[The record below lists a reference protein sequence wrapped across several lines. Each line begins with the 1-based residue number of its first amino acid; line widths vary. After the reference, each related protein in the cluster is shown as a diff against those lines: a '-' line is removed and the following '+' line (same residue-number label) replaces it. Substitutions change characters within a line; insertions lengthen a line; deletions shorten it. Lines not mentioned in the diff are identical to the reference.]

1 MAIPACV
8 DPTAC
13 GTNVSFSTAGIKI
26 DIELDNVGCGVDLS
40 CSAAG
45 VRADARVLAGG
56 GLACDAG
63 SRSLYVNR
71 RGATA
76 AADPGNCY
84 SRVNIDGSGG
94 LWVPNT
100 LVRNDGLGD
109 MTPIN
114 VPATGDPVQVVN
126 LGSIDN
132 DTSCPETW
140 LIKAKCSLNVE
151 RQSVGNGCVPPEAN
165 FVGHAFACVE
175 MRLRETVTVNDFT
188 TRVTASWD
196 ASAGNPS
203 VSQDVWIST
212 VINVPAGGI
221 RTFQARFDTIA
232 RSGIRTC
239 LDPVTN
245 NVSIQ
250 GLQVIRMFN

>member
-1 MAIPACV
+1 MYV
-8 DPTAC
+8 RRY
-13 GTNVSFSTAGIKI
+13 GS
-26 DIELDNVGCGVDLS
+26 
-40 CSAAG
+40 SAA
-45 VRADARVLAGG
+45 
-56 GLACDAG
+56 
-63 SRSLYVNR
+63 SS
-71 RGATA
+71 
-76 AADPGNCY
+76 PGNCY
-84 SRVNIDGSGG
+84 DPINVDPSGE
-94 LWVPNT
+94 LWTPKT

-151 RQSVGNGCVPPEAN
+151 RQSVANPCVPPEADV
-165 FVGHAFACVE
+165 VGLAFACVE

-188 TRVTASWD
+188 TRITAAWD

-212 VINVPAGGI
+212 VINVPAGGV

-239 LDPVTN
+239 LDPITN